1 MKSNR
6 WTGLCLLLCAATLL
20 APSGVAQ
27 WNPPNSVVSFEKQN
41 DGLLVRQKFG
51 VLKLEVNASDV
62 LHVTYS
68 PLDANHETHP
78 SDHVVIKADWP
89 TASFEVN
96 SDDRAITL
104 STEKLSVIVE
114 RGSGAMH
121 YVVPEG
127 ATGAGATGPGSTGR
141 GMHGK
146 MLTTDSY
153 RSLRAVEV
161 NGEKTFHAE
170 VIFAIYGSHEG
181 LYGLGQH
188 QAGVWNYRGETIDLS
203 QENTNIADS
212 AAGLNQRL
220 RHLLEQSFAQPDE

>member
-27 WNPPNSVVSFEKQN
+27 WNPPNSVVSFEKQD

-104 STEKLSVIVE
+104 STEKLRVIVE

-153 RSLRAVEV
+153 RSLRPS
-161 NGEKTFHAE
+161 K
-170 VIFAIYGSHEG
+170 
-181 LYGLGQH
+181 
-188 QAGVWNYRGETIDLS
+188 
-203 QENTNIADS
+203 
-212 AAGLNQRL
+212 
-220 RHLLEQSFAQPDE
+220 